1 MFWQK
6 RGVKLK
12 KIKHRKDKQGNHWI
26 GSVRFTKGGFVAL
39 GLLIAIPL
47 YIILGWYFG

>member
-1 MFWQK
+1 M
-6 RGVKLK
+6 

-39 GLLIAIPL
+39 GILVGIPIYLLIAMV
-47 YIILGWYFG
+47 FG